1 MPEFIHFS
9 KFCEVTYPIGIY
21 YGETSRFVVEA
32 ANMIHKTFPEGELV
46 LVVRGHSGSILAGG
60 IALILS
66 SLDRYVKISISR
78 KAESCHGSNLEGLP
92 SLTESHIIVVDDFVA
107 SGRTIG
113 KILGDLKSIYD
124 DSKKF
129 DMLCV
134 ANAWD
139 KSMIYGKDINDYYAL
154 YAPILK
160 NFTFVLCNSPQLKD
174 LMYSDLNII

>member
-1 MPEFIHFS
+1 MPEFIHFP
-9 KFCEVTYPIGIY
+9 KFCEVTYPIGLY
-21 YGETSRFVVEA
+21 YGETSRFVEEA

-46 LVVRGHSGSILAGG
+46 LVVRGHSGSIIAGG

-92 SLTESHIIVVDDFVA
+92 NLVDSHIIIVDDFVA
-107 SGRTIG
+107 SGKTVG
-113 KILGDLKSIYD
+113 KILADLRSIYD
-124 DSKKF
+124 DSRKF

-139 KSMIYGKDINDYYAL
+139 KSVIYEEDANPYCTIYK
-154 YAPILK
+154 PIVE
-160 NFTFVLCNSPQLKD
+160 NFKFVLCNSPQLR
-174 LMYSDLNII
+174 DLNYM

>member
-1 MPEFIHFS
+1 MPEFIHFPN
-9 KFCEVTYPIGIY
+9 FCEVTYPIGQY
-21 YGETSRFVVEA
+21 YGETSKFVEEA
-32 ANMIHKTFPEGELV
+32 ANMIHKTFPEGELI

-78 KAESCHGSNLEGLP
+78 KAESCHGHNLEGLP
-92 SLTESHIIVVDDFVA
+92 SLTESRIIVVDDFVA

-113 KILGDLKSIYD
+113 KILGDLKSRYD
-124 DSKKF
+124 NSKKF

-139 KSMIYGKDINDYYAL
+139 KSMIYGKNINEYYTIYGPL
-154 YAPILK
+154 LK
-160 NFTFVLCNSPQLKD
+160 NFKLVLCNSPQLR
-174 LMYSDLNII
+174 DLNYME